1 MAALLRSIAV
11 SVLLL
16 FVSTARGANYPQK
29 PVRFIVPYPAGGN
42 ADLMARLVAQKL
54 GESLDQ
60 VFVTDNR
67 GGAGGIIG
75 EGIGARSDPD
85 GYTIVLVSTGHVLNP
100 AMGKKL
106 PYDPFKDL
114 VPVSRL
120 SSVASALVLHKSVNA
135 KSVPEFIALAKS
147 RPGEINSIF
156 SMGTTLHV
164 AIELFK
170 SMTGVNIVNVTY
182 KSGAVALPD
191 LEAGRV
197 QMSFPVLT
205 TAVRLLKGGRVR
217 ALAVTSAKRSP
228 VMPELPAIAEFLPGY
243 DVIGWQ
249 AVVAPAGT
257 PGAVIK
263 TLSGEIAKAM
273 HSADVR
279 KRLAA
284 MGAEAIGS
292 TPEEFERFR
301 IAEFK
306 KLSKLMA
313 RTAGNAA
320 P

>member
-1 MAALLRSIAV
+1 MATLLRSIAV
-11 SVLLL
+11 SILLL
-16 FVSTARGANYPQK
+16 FLSTARGADYPQK

-42 ADLMARLVAQKL
+42 ADLIARLVAQKL
-54 GESLDQ
+54 TESLEQ
-60 VFVTDNR
+60 TFVADNR
-67 GGAGGIIG
+67 GGAGGTIG
-75 EGIGARSDPD
+75 EAIGARSAPD
-85 GYTIVLVSTGHVLNP
+85 GYTILLVSTGHVLNP
-100 AMGKKL
+100 AMQKKL
-106 PYDPFKDL
+106 PYDPFKDF

-120 SSVASALVLHKSVNA
+120 TSVASVLVVHNSVNA
-135 KSVPEFIALAKS
+135 KSVPELIALAKS
-147 RPGEINSIF
+147 RPGELNSIF

-170 SMTGVNIVNVTY
+170 AMTGVDIVNVNY
-182 KSGAVALPD
+182 RSGAVALPD

-205 TAVRLLKGGRVR
+205 TAMSLLKGKRVR

-228 VMPELPAIAEFLPGY
+228 VMPDLPAIAEFLPGY

-249 AVVAPAGT
+249 GVVAPAGT
-257 PGAVIK
+257 PEAVIN
-263 TLSGEIAKAM
+263 TLSSEIAKAM
-273 HSADVR
+273 QSPDVR

-301 IAEFK
+301 VSEFK
-306 KLSKLMA
+306 KLSELMA
-313 RTAGNAA
+313 QTGSKAA